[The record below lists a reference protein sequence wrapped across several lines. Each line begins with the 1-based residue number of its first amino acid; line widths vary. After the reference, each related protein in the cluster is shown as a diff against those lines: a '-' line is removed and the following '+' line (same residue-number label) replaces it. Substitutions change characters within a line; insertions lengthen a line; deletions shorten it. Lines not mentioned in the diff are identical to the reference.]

1 MGGVGARPPP
11 RPVSAPPLVTLA
23 VGLVTVVGLIVG
35 ARLHAFLALV
45 AAAFA
50 VALLA
55 PVPAAEAAA
64 SVAEAFGDT
73 AGSVGIVIAFAA
85 VIGKAMTDSGA
96 ADRVVRAL
104 TGGAGP
110 GRTAPALLGS
120 GFALSVPVFF
130 DTVFYLL
137 IPLARSA
144 ARAEGRH
151 YLRYL
156 LAVAGGAAV
165 THTLVPPTPGPL
177 AVAAEL
183 GVDLGTMTLVGLV
196 VAAPSAVAA
205 LAFGR
210 WADRRMPAPPPD
222 ADGVPEVS
230 APRPDGA
237 APPPAGVALP
247 GLGAALLPV
256 VLPVAL
262 IASNTVAVAL
272 GRPAPLLAVVGNP
285 NVALGA
291 AAAAALV
298 VWVRQRRPGRR
309 AVAASVEEALLSAGV
324 IILITAAGGAFGA
337 TLRLAGVGDALAGLA
352 GGGAGGAALLAL
364 AFGTASLLKTA
375 QGSSTVAM
383 ITTAGLVAAVVAGGG
398 GAAPPFHPVYL
409 ATAIASGSL
418 VGSWMNDSGF
428 WIFATM
434 GGLGE
439 VETLKTWTPLL
450 AVLGVVGGATTAL
463 LAWLVPLV

>member
-1 MGGVGARPPP
+1 MTV
-11 RPVSAPPLVTLA
+11 PPLVTLA
-23 VGLVTVVGLIVG
+23 VGMATVIGLIVG
-35 ARLHAFLALV
+35 VRLHAFLALV
-45 AAAFA
+45 AAAF
-50 VALLA
+50 VVSLLA
-55 PVPAAEAAA
+55 PVEPAEAAA
-64 SVAEAFGDT
+64 RVAEAFGDT
-73 AGSVGIVIAFAA
+73 AGSIGIVIAFAA

-96 ADRVVRAL
+96 ADRIVRLL
-104 TGGAGP
+104 TSPTPAGVAGGAASS

-177 AVAAEL
+177 VVAAEL
-183 GVDLGTMTLVGLV
+183 GVDLGTMTLVGLA

-210 WADRRMPAPPPD
+210 WADRRMPVPPPT
-222 ADGVPEVS
+222 ADTVP
-230 APRPDGA
+230 DA
-237 APPPAGVALP
+237 APPPEGAALP
-247 GLGAALLPV
+247 GLAASTLPI
-256 VLPVAL
+256 VLPIAL

-272 GRPAPLLAVVGNP
+272 DRPAPVLAVVGNP

-291 AAAAALV
+291 AAAAALA
-298 VWVRQRRPGRR
+298 VWTRGRRPGRR

-337 TLRLAGVGDALAGLA
+337 MLRVAGVGEALAGLA
-352 GGGAGGAALLAL
+352 GAGGGAALLLL

-383 ITTAGLVAAVVAGGG
+383 ITTAGLVGGVAA
-398 GAAPPFHPVYL
+398 GAAALPFHPVYL

-450 AVLGVVGGATTAL
+450 AVLGVVGFATTAL
-463 LAWLVPLV
+463 LAFVLPLV

>member
-1 MGGVGARPPP
+1 MTV
-11 RPVSAPPLVTLA
+11 PPLVTLA
-23 VGLVTVVGLIVG
+23 VGMATVIGLIVVG
-35 ARLHAFLALV
+35 RLHAFLALV
-45 AAAFA
+45 AAAF
-50 VALLA
+50 VVSLLA
-55 PVPAAEAAA
+55 PVPIEEAAA
-64 SVAEAFGDT
+64 RVAEAFGDT
-73 AGSVGIVIAFAA
+73 AGSIGIVIAFAA

-96 ADRVVRAL
+96 ADRIVRL
-104 TGGAGP
+104 FTGGTADS

-177 AVAAEL
+177 VVAAEL

-210 WADRRMPAPPPD
+210 WADRRMSQIPPAGPVPPPA
-222 ADGVPEVS
+222 ADTIPDVS

-237 APPPAGVALP
+237 APPPAGAALP
-247 GLGAALLPV
+247 GLAASTLPILLPI
-256 VLPVAL
+256 AL
-262 IASNTVAVAL
+262 IASNTIAVAL

-285 NVALGA
+285 NLALGV
-291 AAAAALV
+291 AAAAALAG
-298 VWVRQRRPGRR
+298 WVRQRRPGLT

-337 TLRLAGVGDALAGLA
+337 MLRVAGVGEALAGLA
-352 GGGAGGAALLAL
+352 GAGGGAALLLL

-383 ITTAGLVAAVVAGGG
+383 ITTAGLVGGVVAG
-398 GAAPPFHPVYL
+398 APALPFHPVYL

-450 AVLGVVGGATTAL
+450 AVLGVVGFATTAL
-463 LAWLVPLV
+463 LAFVLPLV

>member
-1 MGGVGARPPP
+1 M
-11 RPVSAPPLVTLA
+11 
-23 VGLVTVVGLIVG
+23 
-35 ARLHAFLALV
+35 
-45 AAAFA
+45 
-50 VALLA
+50 
-55 PVPAAEAAA
+55 
-64 SVAEAFGDT
+64 
-73 AGSVGIVIAFAA
+73 
-85 VIGKAMTDSGA
+85 
-96 ADRVVRAL
+96 
-104 TGGAGP
+104 
-110 GRTAPALLGS
+110 
-120 GFALSVPVFF
+120 LSVPVFF

-177 AVAAEL
+177 VVAAEL
-183 GVDLGTMTLVGLV
+183 GVDLGTMTLVGLA

-210 WADRRMPAPPPD
+210 WADRRMPVPPPEAD
-222 ADGVPEVS
+222 AVPDVS

-237 APPPAGVALP
+237 TPPPEGAALP
-247 GLGAALLPV
+247 GLGAA
-256 VLPVAL
+256 VLPIVLPIAL
-262 IASNTVAVAL
+262 IASDTVAVAL
-272 GRPAPLLAVVGNP
+272 DRPAPVLAVVGDP
-285 NVALGA
+285 NLALGV
-291 AAAAALV
+291 AAAAALA
-298 VWVRQRRPGRR
+298 VWVRRRRPGRK

-324 IILITAAGGAFGA
+324 IVLITAAGGAFGA
-337 TLRLAGVGDALAGLA
+337 MLRVAGVGEALAGLA
-352 GGGAGGAALLAL
+352 DAGGGVALLAL

-383 ITTAGLVAAVVAGGG
+383 ITTAGLVGGVAAGVAL
-398 GAAPPFHPVYL
+398 PFHPVYL

-463 LAWLVPLV
+463 LAFALPLV

>member
-1 MGGVGARPPP
+1 MTV
-11 RPVSAPPLVTLA
+11 PPLVTLA
-23 VGLVTVVGLIVG
+23 VGMATVVGLIVG

-45 AAAFA
+45 AAAF
-50 VALLA
+50 VVSLLA
-55 PVPAAEAAA
+55 PVAPAEAAA
-64 SVAEAFGDT
+64 RVAEAFGDT
-73 AGSVGIVIAFAA
+73 AGSIGIVIAFAA

-96 ADRVVRAL
+96 ADRIVRL
-104 TGGAGP
+104 FTGGAAGS

-177 AVAAEL
+177 VVAAEL

-205 LAFGR
+205 LAFAR
-210 WADRRMPAPPPD
+210 WADRRMPVAPPSETEP
-222 ADGVPEVS
+222 DGVP
-230 APRPDGA
+230 AA
-237 APPPAGVALP
+237 APPPAALP
-247 GLGAALLPV
+247 GLSAA
-256 VLPVAL
+256 VLPIVLPIAL
-262 IASNTVAVAL
+262 IASNTVAEAL
-272 GRPAPLLAVVGNP
+272 GRPAPLLSVVGNP
-285 NVALGA
+285 NLALGA
-291 AAAAALV
+291 AAAAALG

-309 AVAASVEEALLSAGV
+309 AVAASVEEALMSAGV

-337 TLRLAGVGDALAGLA
+337 MLRVAGVGDALAGLA
-352 GGGAGGAALLAL
+352 GGSAGGAALLAL

-383 ITTAGLVAAVVAGGG
+383 ITAAGLVGSVLAG
-398 GAAPPFHPVYL
+398 GAALPFHPVYL
-409 ATAIASGSL
+409 ATSIASGAL

-450 AVLGVVGGATTAL
+450 AILGVVGFATTAL
-463 LAWLVPLV
+463 LAFLVPLV